1 MNNNISKKETHG
13 EDGRFDLKSKIL
25 SNIEV
30 AESHF
35 RMELACPPNFSFKK
49 KSLIKRNTREEE
61 LINEIAAVARPGQ
74 FIHLLIPP
82 PQPSPSTG
90 RENWYD
96 PLLRRPFTIYRAKNG
111 SIEILFQVIG
121 RGTRLLS
128 QKRTGDEV
136 RIMGPLGNSFFIPD
150 ELETAILVGGGIG
163 IASLMM
169 LAEELKQ
176 KKKRSIGLIGA
187 QNCRR
192 LLCVDEFQAAGVEVY
207 VSTDDGSCGYHGLVT
222 ELLRQILSKQAEG
235 QGGKRARRQEG
246 KDVSFITHH
255 SSLITLHA
263 SHIYACGPDGMLKSV
278 AKTAVEFHIPAQ
290 LALENRMAC
299 GVGACLGCVLKIKS
313 ANGGFGYK
321 RVCTEGPIFDA
332 QDIVWD

>member
-1 MNNNISKKETHG
+1 MHNNISK
-13 EDGRFDLKSKIL
+13 FDLRAKIL
-25 SNIEV
+25 SNKKV

-35 RMELACPPNFSFKK
+35 RMELACP
-49 KSLIKRNTREEE
+49 
-61 LINEIAAVARPGQ
+61 EIASIARPGQ
-74 FIHLLIPP
+74 FIHLLIN
-82 PQPSPSTG
+82 Q
-90 RENWYD
+90 RRD
-96 PLLRRPFTIYRAKNG
+96 PLLRRPFTIFRAKNG

-128 QKRTGDEV
+128 QKRPGDEV
-136 RIMGPLGNSFFIPD
+136 RIMGPLGNSFFILN

-176 KKKRSIGLIGA
+176 RGKRSIGLIGA

-192 LLCVDEFQAAGVEVY
+192 ILCVDEFQAVGAEVY

-222 ELLRQILSKQAEG
+222 ELLRKILSNPQKYRLHATRNTQHAT
-235 QGGKRARRQEG
+235 RN
-246 KDVSFITHH
+246 THH
-255 SSLITLHA
+255 SSLITHHA
-263 SHIYACGPDGMLKSV
+263 SCIYACGPDGMLKSV
-278 AKTAVEFHIPAQ
+278 AKIAAEFHIPAQ

-313 ANGGFGYK
+313 ANGGFEYR
-321 RVCTEGPIFDA
+321 RVCTEGPVFDA
-332 QDIVWD
+332 QEIVWD